1 MLQTAVVYV
10 REIIERTVIMI
21 EADNV
26 SEVKSGKTRF
36 LKNGKVCSV
45 RQQLV
50 DSWASEFAAGRGAAL
65 ANSLMSQPFLSLVS
79 NIIAGPLLPR
89 ASKLRTTP
97 KSLAQGCWYTKA
109 LAPRLPISSPSEE
122 EGDHIIT
129 Q

>member
-26 SEVKSGKTRF
+26 SEVESGKTRF

-50 DSWASEFAAGRGAAL
+50 DSWGERICCRPGSSFGKLFDEPAIFVASFKHNRRTATAARL
-65 ANSLMSQPFLSLVS
+65 KVENNS
-79 NIIAGPLLPR
+79 NIFGP
-89 ASKLRTTP
+89 
-97 KSLAQGCWYTKA
+97 GM
-109 LAPRLPISSPSEE
+109 
-122 EGDHIIT
+122 
-129 Q
+129 